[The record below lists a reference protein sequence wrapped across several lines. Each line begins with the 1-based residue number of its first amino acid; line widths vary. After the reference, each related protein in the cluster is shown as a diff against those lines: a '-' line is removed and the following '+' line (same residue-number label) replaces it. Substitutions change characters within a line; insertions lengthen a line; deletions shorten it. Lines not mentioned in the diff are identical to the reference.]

1 MRMQC
6 DMLKYARLLRK
17 KGVKSDVADG
27 IMSTLTQVEIFNIY
41 SKQEVDGML
50 SNAVKEVFAEHDRA
64 IKDVFAKQDQK
75 LAEQRRE
82 FDARMQDNAKYR
94 EQQLRDHRREFE
106 ARMKDS
112 AKYHDQSLRDNKS
125 ELLASRRWMIG
136 TMITIGLSMTAYFST
151 LLHFSH

>member
-1 MRMQC
+1 MNIQC
-6 DMLKYARLLRK
+6 NTLKYARLLRK
-17 KGVKSDVADG
+17 KGVKSELAEG
-27 IMSTLTQVEIFNIY
+27 FMSTLTEIEIFNLY
-41 SKQEVDGML
+41 SKYEVDSML
-50 SNAVKEVFAEHDRA
+50 SEAVKE
-64 IKDVFAKQDQK
+64 VFAKQDQK

-82 FDARMQDNAKYR
+82 FDQRMQENATYH
-94 EQQLRDHRREFE
+94 EQQRCDSKYEFE

-112 AKYHDQSLRDNKS
+112 ARYHEQSLRDNKS

>member
-17 KGVKSDVADG
+17 KGVKSEVADG

-41 SKQEVDGML
+41 SKHEVDSML
-50 SNAVKEVFAEHDRA
+50 SEAVKE
-64 IKDVFAKQDQK
+64 VFAKQDQK
-75 LAEQRRE
+75 LVKQRRE

-94 EQQLRDHRREFE
+94 EQQLHDHRREFE

-112 AKYHDQSLRDNKS
+112 AKYHDQLLRDNKS
-125 ELLASRRWMIG
+125 ELLSSRRWMIG
-136 TMITIGLSMTAYFST
+136 TMITIGLSLTAYFST